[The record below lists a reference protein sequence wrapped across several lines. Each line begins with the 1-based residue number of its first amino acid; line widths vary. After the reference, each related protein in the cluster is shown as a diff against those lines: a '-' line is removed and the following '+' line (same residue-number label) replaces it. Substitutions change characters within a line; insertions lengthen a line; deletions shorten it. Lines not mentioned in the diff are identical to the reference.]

1 MKSTQKLSYSGVLIA
16 LGVVTGSL
24 FYIPVGAAKAFPI
37 QHLINVISAVLLG
50 PVWAIGNAFCISLLR
65 NIMGTGSLLAFPGS
79 MIGALLAGLLYRK
92 TKKTLFALVGEVL
105 GTGIIGALVS
115 YPIAK
120 YLIGIDK
127 GAFFFITPFMLST
140 LAGSIIAYIMLR
152 ALSYTSLLK
161 APNENA

>member
-1 MKSTQKLSYSGVLIA
+1 MKSTQKLSYSGLLIA

-50 PVWAIGNAFCISLLR
+50 PAWAVGNAFCISLLR

-79 MIGALLAGLLYRK
+79 MIGALLAGLLYQK
-92 TKKTLFALVGEVL
+92 TKKTLFALVGEVF

-127 GAFFFITPFMLST
+127 GTFFFITPFMLST
-140 LAGSIIAYIMLR
+140 LAGSIIAYIMLK

-161 APNENA
+161 APHENA